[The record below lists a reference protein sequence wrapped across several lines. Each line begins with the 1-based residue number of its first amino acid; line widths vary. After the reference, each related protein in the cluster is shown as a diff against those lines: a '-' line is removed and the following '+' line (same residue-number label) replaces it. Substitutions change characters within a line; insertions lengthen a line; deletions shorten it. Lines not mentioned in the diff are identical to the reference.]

1 MPQNNN
7 RQIIS
12 TEENE
17 SFFSFP
23 HPVNEYSAR
32 TVAGITM
39 LIAGLAVYF
48 DLPLLLW
55 FLFYEF
61 TARVLT
67 GPKLSI
73 VGSLTTKVLV
83 PRLIKKDKPVPGP
96 PKQFAQTIGMF
107 ITLAA
112 LALMY
117 LLNLTSAAYILISI
131 IVIFAALESI
141 LGFCAGCFVFGYL
154 MKWGLIPESTC
165 ERCANLVLPNSS
177 LNS

>member
-1 MPQNNN
+1 MPNNEDN
-7 RQIIS
+7 KPNN
-12 TEENE
+12 TGVKD

-39 LIAGLAVYF
+39 FIAGSAVYF
-48 DLPLLLW
+48 DSPVLLW

-61 TARVLT
+61 LARVLA

-73 VGSLTTKVLV
+73 VGTLATRIIV
-83 PRLIKKDKPVPGP
+83 PILIKKNKPVPGP
-96 PKQFAQTIGMF
+96 PKQFAQTIGLVM
-107 ITLAA
+107 TVAA
-112 LALMY
+112 LALVHLFNM
-117 LLNLTSAAYILISI
+117 TAAAYAVISI
-131 IVIFAALESI
+131 LVIFAAFESI

-154 MKWGLIPESTC
+154 MKWGLIPEATC

-177 LNS
+177 LNT